1 MKKVVVIGPEST
13 GKSTLSEKL
22 ATHFNT
28 VWTPEYA
35 REYIDQLQR
44 SYEQQ
49 DLLEIA
55 RVQLLLEDEQ
65 KKKARDLLIC
75 DTDLYVIK
83 VWSEHK
89 YGDCDAQILDQI
101 ARQQCDL
108 YLLTYIDQPWEEDPQ
123 REYPDPEMRQYFYNI
138 YKDIVMQSGVPFV
151 EISGDY
157 ARREALAV
165 AAVQQLLA

>member
-13 GKSTLSEKL
+13 GKSTLSERL
-22 ATHFNT
+22 ATHFHT
-28 VWTPEYA
+28 VWTPEFA

-44 SYEQQ
+44 PYEQH
-49 DLLEIA
+49 DLLKIA
-55 RVQLLLEDEQ
+55 TGQLLLEEEQ
-65 KKKARDLLIC
+65 KKKAKDLLIC

-108 YLLTYIDQPWEEDPQ
+108 YLLTYIDLPWEEDPQ

-138 YKDIVMQSGVPFV
+138 YKDIVTQSGAPFV
-151 EISGDY
+151 EIRGDY
-157 ARREALAV
+157 VRREALAV